1 MRLKRNFGTK
11 IGALVASLTAL
22 GGVWMLVHQN
32 PPPTSAGATTAAAAP
47 TSVAGPA
54 TGARESAVPAQQAA
68 KRKPTR
74 THVS

>member
-11 IGALVASLTAL
+11 IAALVASLTAL
-22 GGVWMLVHQN
+22 GGVWALVHQN
-32 PPPTSAGATTAAAAP
+32 PPPTSAGATTTAAAP

-54 TGARESAVPAQQAA
+54 TSARKSAVPVQQATN
-68 KRKPTR
+68 RKHTR